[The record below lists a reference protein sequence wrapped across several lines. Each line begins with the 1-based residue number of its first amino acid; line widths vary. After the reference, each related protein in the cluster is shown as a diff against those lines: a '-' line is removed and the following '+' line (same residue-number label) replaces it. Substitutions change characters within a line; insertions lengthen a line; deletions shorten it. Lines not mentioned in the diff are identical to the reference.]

1 MINKEIIQNIIDNNA
16 IDEIYEIL
24 RQMREETFKAVVKKN
39 AENKATLRII
49 KKLSKEKVVRD
60 ILCED

>member
-1 MINKEIIQNIIDNNA
+1 MTNKEIVQNIIDNNA
-16 IDEIYEIL
+16 IEEIYEIL
-24 RQMREETFKAVVKKN
+24 RQMREETFKAVVKEN
-39 AENKATLRII
+39 AENKAILRII